1 MGNDPGGIMPSK
13 YSGPDHRRMSANM
26 KNIETE
32 AGHLMTLKR
41 FVSGATGVV
50 AAGYGV
56 ELYYSYATITAL
68 IKSIPDKPEMM
79 ETFKPGGMV
88 AAGQYR
94 ISTNV
99 PVYREDEMIW
109 NGISFFVN
117 SDPIIDAYTNRYV
130 FLIRRSEE

>member
-1 MGNDPGGIMPSK
+1 MPSK

-32 AGHLMTLKR
+32 AGHLMTLR
-41 FVSGATGVV
+41 RMVSGSTGVA
-50 AAGYGV
+50 AAGYGTTLHYNDV
-56 ELYYSYATITAL
+56 TITAL

-99 PVYREDEMIW
+99 PVYRTDEVVW
-109 NGISFFVN
+109 NGVSFFVN
-117 SDPIIDAYTNRYV
+117 SDPIVDSYTNRYL